1 MGMCTS
7 SSAGAAKAKTRRA
20 TTNRYFINYYISYL
34 CQVGELI
41 FEENR
46 KILHPKD
53 IFNNTFF
60 VLPWTMR
67 IIGGYS

>member
-1 MGMCTS
+1 MCTS

-20 TTNRYFINYYISYL
+20 TTNRYFINYYISYP

-41 FEENR
+41 FGENR

-53 IFNNTFF
+53 ILNYTAF
-60 VLPWTMR
+60 VFPWTMKG
-67 IIGGYS
+67 IGGYP

>member
-1 MGMCTS
+1 MCTS

-41 FEENR
+41 FGENR
-46 KILHPKD
+46 KIIHPKD
-53 IFNNTFF
+53 IFNNTVF
-60 VLPWTMR
+60 VLPWTMKS
-67 IIGGYS
+67 IGEYP